1 MSGNAAT
8 ARPLGGFDATTAG
21 IGSIIGAGV
30 FIVFPAAVSADGGS
44 LALPL
49 VIAAVVAYAC
59 GVAIYQISS
68 ALNEGQ
74 ANYDDGGTRAARVI
88 LGPTAAF
95 VTGWVFLCSRLAAA
109 AVAALM
115 LGTYLAPGNAVAVA
129 VAAVVLTAVLNL
141 LGASRSD
148 WVSRFVVAFVVAVL
162 AFVAVVAFNSDLPG
176 GTPKLA
182 TLPEPGFAG
191 LLESSALLYF
201 AFIGYGYLASLG
213 PHVRSPARNIPLALP
228 AAIAVVLGLYLVLGQ
243 SLLDFFGPASL
254 AAEPAPILV
263 PAAEPAPILVPAA
276 ELSGGVGTGAVL
288 IAAAA
293 AGLGALSALNAGCA
307 RIGAAM
313 AEEGE
318 LAPVFGRRRALLRG
332 RPAVPWVG
340 ITAGAAVVVGLVLA
354 FPLTTLL
361 GVAAFTGLLY
371 AGGTAVIAFTLRKRH
386 WYTPRVLNVLG
397 IAGALLLALSLP
409 LLDIS
414 LGLMAIAAG
423 AIVRL
428 TFRRGRGDAGGRG
441 RPAP

>member
-21 IGSIIGAGV
+21 IGSIVGAGV
-30 FIVFPAAVSADGGS
+30 FIVFPAAVSADGGP
-44 LALPL
+44 LAIPL
-49 VIAAVVAYAC
+49 LIAAVVAYAC
-59 GVAIYQISS
+59 SVAIYQISS

-95 VTGWVFLCSRLAAA
+95 VTGWIFLCSRLAAS

-115 LGTYLAPGNAVAVA
+115 LGTYLAPDYAVAVA
-129 VAAVVLTAVLNL
+129 VAAVALTAVLNL
-141 LGASRSD
+141 FGATRSD
-148 WVSRFVVAFVVAVL
+148 WVSRFIVAFVIAVL
-162 AFVAVVAFNSDLPG
+162 AFVAVVAFNSNLPADN
-176 GTPKLA
+176 PKLA

-191 LLESSALLYF
+191 ILESSALLYF

-243 SLLDFFGPASL
+243 SLLSFFGPASL
-254 AAEPAPILV
+254 AAETAPMVV
-263 PAAEPAPILVPAA
+263 PVAD
-276 ELSGGVGTGAVL
+276 LSGGVGTGVVL

-313 AEEGE
+313 AAEGE
-318 LAPVFGRRRALLRG
+318 LPSVFARRRALLRG
-332 RPAVPWVG
+332 RPETPWVG
-340 ITAGAAVVVGLVLA
+340 VSAGAVLVITLMLA

-371 AGGTAVIAFTLRKRH
+371 AGGTAVIAFTLRKRR

-414 LGLMAIAAG
+414 LGLMAVVAG
-423 AIVRL
+423 AVVRL
-428 TFRRGRGDAGGRG
+428 TFRRGRGDTGRAG
-441 RPAP
+441 RPGNPGT

>member
-115 LGTYLAPGNAVAVA
+115 LGTYLAPGHAVAVA

-148 WVSRFVVAFVVAVL
+148 WVSRFVVSFVVAVL

-213 PHVRSPARNIPLALP
+213 PHVRSPGRNIPLALP

-243 SLLDFFGPASL
+243 SLLSFFGPASL
-254 AAEPAPILV
+254 AAEPAPL
-263 PAAEPAPILVPAA
+263 LVPAA

-293 AGLGALSALNAGCA
+293 AGLGTLSALNAGCA
-307 RIGAAM
+307 RIGVAM

-340 ITAGAAVVVGLVLA
+340 ITAGAAVVVALVLA
-354 FPLTTLL
+354 FPLSTLL

-428 TFRRGRGDAGGRG
+428 TFRRGRSDASGRG
-441 RPAP
+441 RPAA

>member
-21 IGSIIGAGV
+21 IGSIVGAGV
-30 FIVFPAAVSADGGS
+30 FIVFPAAVSADGGP
-44 LALPL
+44 LAIPL
-49 VIAAVVAYAC
+49 LIAAVVAYAC
-59 GVAIYQISS
+59 GTAIFQISA

-95 VTGWVFLCSRLAAA
+95 VTGWIFLCSRLAAS

-115 LGTYLAPGNAVAVA
+115 LGTYLAPDYAVAVA
-129 VAAVVLTAVLNL
+129 VAAVALTAVLNL
-141 LGASRSD
+141 FGATRSD
-148 WVSRFVVAFVVAVL
+148 WVSRFIVAFVIAVL
-162 AFVAVVAFNSDLPG
+162 AFVAVVAFNSDLPADN
-176 GTPKLA
+176 PKLA

-191 LLESSALLYF
+191 ILESSALLYF

-243 SLLDFFGPASL
+243 SLLSFFGPASL
-254 AAEPAPILV
+254 AAETAPMVV
-263 PAAEPAPILVPAA
+263 PVAD
-276 ELSGGVGTGAVL
+276 LSGGVGTGVVL

-313 AEEGE
+313 AAEGE
-318 LAPVFGRRRALLRG
+318 LPSVFARRRALLRG
-332 RPAVPWVG
+332 RPETPWVG
-340 ITAGAAVVVGLVLA
+340 VSAGAVLVIALVLA

-371 AGGTAVIAFTLRKRH
+371 AGGTAVIAFTLRKRR

-414 LGLMAIAAG
+414 LGLMAVVAG
-423 AIVRL
+423 AVVRL
-428 TFRRGRGDAGGRG
+428 TFRRGRGDTGRAG
-441 RPAP
+441 RPGNPGT

>member
-30 FIVFPAAVSADGGS
+30 FIVFPSAVAADGGT
-44 LALPL
+44 LAAPL

-59 GVAIYQISS
+59 GTAIFQISA

-95 VTGWVFLCSRLAAA
+95 VTGWIFLCSRLSAA

-115 LGTYLAPGNAVAVA
+115 LGTYLAPDYAVAVA
-129 VAAVVLTAVLNL
+129 VAAAVLTAALNL
-141 LGASRSD
+141 FGATRSD
-148 WVSRFVVAFVVAVL
+148 WVSRFIVAFVIAVL
-162 AFVAVVAFNSDLPG
+162 AFVAVVAVNSELPADN
-176 GTPKLA
+176 PKLA
-182 TLPEPGFAG
+182 TLPEPDFSGI
-191 LLESSALLYF
+191 LESSALLYF

-213 PHVRSPARNIPLALP
+213 PHVRSPGRNIPLALP
-228 AAIAVVLGLYLVLGQ
+228 AAIAVVLALYLVLGQ
-243 SLLDFFGPASL
+243 SLLSYFGPAGL
-254 AAEPAPILV
+254 AAESAPMVV
-263 PAAEPAPILVPAA
+263 PVADV
-276 ELSGGVGTGAVL
+276 SGGVGTGVVL
-288 IAAAA
+288 VAAAA
-293 AGLGALSALNAGCA
+293 AGLGALSAVNAGCA
-307 RIGAAM
+307 RIGASM
-313 AEEGE
+313 AIEGE
-318 LAPVFGRRRALLRG
+318 LPAVFGRKRSLLRG
-332 RPAVPWVG
+332 RPETPWVG
-340 ITAGAAVVVGLVLA
+340 VAAGAAVVSVLVLA

-371 AGGTAVIAFTLRKRH
+371 AGGTAVIAFTLHSRR

-414 LGLMAIAAG
+414 LGLMAIVAG
-423 AIVRL
+423 AVVRL
-428 TFRRGRGDAGGRG
+428 TFRRGR
-441 RPAP
+441 

>member
-21 IGSIIGAGV
+21 IGSIVGAGV
-30 FIVFPAAVSADGGS
+30 FIVFPAAVSADGGP
-44 LALPL
+44 LAIPL
-49 VIAAVVAYAC
+49 LIAAVVAYAC
-59 GVAIYQISS
+59 AVAIYQISS

-95 VTGWVFLCSRLAAA
+95 VTGWIFLCSRLAAS

-115 LGTYLAPGNAVAVA
+115 LGTYLAPDYAVAVA
-129 VAAVVLTAVLNL
+129 VAAVALTAVLNL
-141 LGASRSD
+141 FGATRSD
-148 WVSRFVVAFVVAVL
+148 WVSRFIVAFVIAVL
-162 AFVAVVAFNSDLPG
+162 AFVAVVAFNSDLPADN
-176 GTPKLA
+176 PKLA

-191 LLESSALLYF
+191 ILESSALLYF

-243 SLLDFFGPASL
+243 SLLSYFGPASL
-254 AAEPAPILV
+254 AAETTPMVV
-263 PAAEPAPILVPAA
+263 PVAD
-276 ELSGGVGTGAVL
+276 LSGGVGTGVVL

-313 AEEGE
+313 AAEGE
-318 LAPVFGRRRALLRG
+318 LPSVFARRRALLRG
-332 RPAVPWVG
+332 RPETPWVG
-340 ITAGAAVVVGLVLA
+340 VSAGAVLVITLMLA

-371 AGGTAVIAFTLRKRH
+371 AGGTAVIAFTLRKRR

-414 LGLMAIAAG
+414 LGLMAVVAG
-423 AIVRL
+423 AVVRL
-428 TFRRGRGDAGGRG
+428 TFRRGR
-441 RPAP
+441 

>member
-21 IGSIIGAGV
+21 IGSIVGAGV
-30 FIVFPAAVSADGGS
+30 FIVFPAAVSADGGP
-44 LALPL
+44 LAIPL
-49 VIAAVVAYAC
+49 LIAAVVAYAC
-59 GVAIYQISS
+59 GVAIFQISA

-95 VTGWVFLCSRLAAA
+95 VTGWIFLCSRLAAS

-115 LGTYLAPGNAVAVA
+115 LGTYLAPDYAVAVA
-129 VAAVVLTAVLNL
+129 VAAVALTAVLNL
-141 LGASRSD
+141 FGATRSD
-148 WVSRFVVAFVVAVL
+148 WVSRFIVAFVIAVL
-162 AFVAVVAFNSDLPG
+162 AFVAVVAFNSDLPADN
-176 GTPKLA
+176 PKLA

-191 LLESSALLYF
+191 ILESSALLYF

-243 SLLDFFGPASL
+243 SLLSYFGPASL
-254 AAEPAPILV
+254 AAETAPMVV
-263 PAAEPAPILVPAA
+263 PVAD
-276 ELSGGVGTGAVL
+276 LSGGVGTGVVL

-313 AEEGE
+313 AAEGE
-318 LAPVFGRRRALLRG
+318 LPSVFARRRALLRG
-332 RPAVPWVG
+332 RPETPWVG
-340 ITAGAAVVVGLVLA
+340 VSAGAVLVIALVLA

-371 AGGTAVIAFTLRKRH
+371 AGGTAVIAFTLRKRR

-414 LGLMAIAAG
+414 LGLMAVVAG
-423 AIVRL
+423 AVVRL
-428 TFRRGRGDAGGRG
+428 TFRRGR
-441 RPAP
+441 